1 MYKIIMY
8 FGVLSIFMGFVSTNP
23 AFCGMACEGTM
34 YNNVYY
40 KRNQPYYPIKNG
52 VKYRCIACGSCTP
65 MSSGKSSSMP
75 SGKGLSSSQKMA
87 AGILGPLLGEV
98 FRFDDLYAPPDS
110 WYQDALRQQHEELK
124 KQQEMKQEAVERW
137 LHLQAE
143 AEAKRLNEEAE
154 RKRKGEYLLAMVAI
168 GGESLKM
175 ESMDRGVL
183 TRFEWDTPKALE
195 PAPSGQYKTSE
206 FTEMERLL
214 CSAYFSKMAES
225 AVNSGDLEGARFY
238 GTQMDHVIQG
248 YPTATECKPP
258 KEISTTADVKKIGE
272 LNQKYTRMA
281 TVYKEIMPKIENLQ
295 EIEIKLGEG
304 KKKREE
310 SEQKILELDKQIEE
324 IKARIQSADVP
335 EQKAQEVDLL
345 ALAMALKSDAEK
357 QRQEAVQAEVILIKE
372 KRDMENDLNALSDR
386 MRAGGQK

>member
-1 MYKIIMY
+1 MY
-8 FGVLSIFMGFVSTNP
+8 FGILSIFAGLISTNP

-40 KRNQPYYPIKNG
+40 KKGHPYYPIKNG

-65 MSSGKSSSMP
+65 MSSGQSSSVL

-87 AGILGPLLGEV
+87 AGILGPLLGGV
-98 FRFDDLYAPPDS
+98 FTFDDLYAPPDTS
-110 WYQDALRQQHEELK
+110 YQDALRQQQEELK

-137 LHLQAE
+137 LFLQAE
-143 AEAKRLNEEAE
+143 AEVKRLNEEAE
-154 RKRKGEYLLAMVAI
+154 RKRKGENLLAMVAI
-168 GGESLKM
+168 GGEGLKRDSLD
-175 ESMDRGVL
+175 EGPL
-183 TRFEWDTPKALE
+183 TPFHWDTPKAFE

-225 AVNSGDLEGARFY
+225 AANSGDLEGARFY
-238 GTQMDHVIQG
+238 GTQMGHVIQG

-272 LNQKYTRMA
+272 LNQKCTRMA

-295 EIEIKLGEG
+295 EIEAKLEEG

-310 SEQKILELDKQIEE
+310 SEQNILELDKQIEE
-324 IKARIQSADVP
+324 IKARIQSADAP
-335 EQKAQEVDLL
+335 EQKAREDDRL
-345 ALAMALKSDAEK
+345 ARAMALKSDAEK
-357 QRQEAVQAEVILIKE
+357 QRQEAVQAEVILIRE
-372 KRDMENDLNALSDR
+372 KRDMENGLNAISDR
-386 MRAGGQK
+386 MRAGGHQ